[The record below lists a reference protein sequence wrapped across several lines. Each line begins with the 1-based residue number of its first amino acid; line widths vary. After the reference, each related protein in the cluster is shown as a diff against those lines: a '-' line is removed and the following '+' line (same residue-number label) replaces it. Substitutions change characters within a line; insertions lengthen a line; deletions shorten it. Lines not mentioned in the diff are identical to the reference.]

1 MFIDFRERGA
11 GAEREKL
18 QSVASCTCPTGDQT
32 RNLGIALIGKQTCS
46 NQLSHPARTHSLEF
60 KPLGAFSLTQP
71 HGQIIHID

>member
-32 RNLGIALIGKQTCS
+32 RNLGICPDWETNL
-46 NQLSHPARTHSLEF
+46 L
-60 KPLGAFSLTQP
+60 QP
-71 HGQIIHID
+71 IESPSQDSQPGI